1 MSRED
6 IKRAEV
12 LINKALE
19 KRMLPTT
26 TQLRKI
32 FSQINNLKNTYE
44 MEKLNGKIV
53 DGKLSE
59 KILDDLEYLKMQV
72 AYQCGR
78 VKPKDFEIKN
88 RKINNNSALWWFMN
102 ELNHYEE
109 NNQKLNFLEYLSI
122 IKTVEDMNKFFDYA
136 EALIAYQKFYGRDK

>member
-78 VKPKDFEIKN
+78 AKK
-88 RKINNNSALWWFMN
+88 
-102 ELNHYEE
+102 
-109 NNQKLNFLEYLSI
+109 
-122 IKTVEDMNKFFDYA
+122 
-136 EALIAYQKFYGRDK
+136 

>member
-44 MEKLNGKIV
+44 MEKLNGNIV
-53 DGKLSE
+53 DGKLSD

-78 VKPKDFEIKN
+78 AKKE
-88 RKINNNSALWWFMN
+88 RGNNLSRFIVDLKHYNSKGK
-102 ELNHYEE
+102 
-109 NNQKLNFLEYLSI
+109 QLNFLEYLSI

>member
-53 DGKLSE
+53 DGKLSD

-78 VKPKDFEIKN
+78 AKKE
-88 RKINNNSALWWFMN
+88 RGNNLSRFIVDLKHYNSKGK
-102 ELNHYEE
+102 
-109 NNQKLNFLEYLSI
+109 QLNFLEYLSI

>member
-32 FSQINNLKNTYE
+32 FLQIYNLKNTYE
-44 MEKLNGKIV
+44 MEKLNGNIV

-59 KILDDLEYLKMQV
+59 KILDDIEYLKMQV

-78 VKPKDFEIKN
+78 VKPTDFEIKN
-88 RKINNNSALWWFMN
+88 KKINNKSALWWFIN
-102 ELNHYEE
+102 KLPHYEY
-109 NNQKLNFLEYLSI
+109 KDKKISFILYLST
-122 IKTVEDMNKFFDYA
+122 IKTVKDMDNFFDYT

>member
-78 VKPKDFEIKN
+78 AKKE
-88 RKINNNSALWWFMN
+88 RGNNLSRFIVDLKHYNSKGK
-102 ELNHYEE
+102 
-109 NNQKLNFLEYLSI
+109 QLNFLEYLSI
-122 IKTVEDMNKFFDYA
+122 IKTVEDMDKFFEYT

>member
-6 IKRAEV
+6 IKRAEN
-12 LINKALE
+12 LIKVAE
-19 KRMLPTT
+19 KNAMLPTT

-32 FSQINNLKNTYE
+32 FSQINYLKNTYE
-44 MEKLNGKIV
+44 MEKLNGNIV
-53 DGKLSE
+53 GGKLSD

-78 VKPKDFEIKN
+78 A
-88 RKINNNSALWWFMN
+88 RKERGNNLSRFIVDLK
-102 ELNHYEE
+102 HYSLKGK
-109 NNQKLNFLEYLSI
+109 QLNFLEYLSI
-122 IKTVEDMNKFFDYA
+122 IKTSNDMDNFFDYT

>member
-6 IKRAEV
+6 IKRAEN
-12 LINKALE
+12 LIKVAE
-19 KRMLPTT
+19 KNVMLPTT

-44 MEKLNGKIV
+44 MEKLNGNIV

-59 KILDDLEYLKMQV
+59 KILDDIEYLKMQV

-78 VKPKDFEIKN
+78 VKPTDFEIKN
-88 RKINNNSALWWFMN
+88 KKINNKSALWWFIN
-102 ELNHYEE
+102 KLPHYEY
-109 NNQKLNFLEYLSI
+109 KDKKISFILYLST
-122 IKTVEDMNKFFDYA
+122 IKTVKDMDNFFDYT

>member
-6 IKRAEV
+6 IKRAEN
-12 LINKALE
+12 LIKVAE
-19 KRMLPTT
+19 KNAMLPTT

-44 MEKLNGKIV
+44 MEKLNGNIV
-53 DGKLSE
+53 DGKLSD

-78 VKPKDFEIKN
+78 AKKE
-88 RKINNNSALWWFMN
+88 RGNNLSRFIVDLKHYNSKGK
-102 ELNHYEE
+102 
-109 NNQKLNFLEYLSI
+109 QLNFLEYLSI
-122 IKTVEDMNKFFDYA
+122 IKTVKDMDNFFDYT